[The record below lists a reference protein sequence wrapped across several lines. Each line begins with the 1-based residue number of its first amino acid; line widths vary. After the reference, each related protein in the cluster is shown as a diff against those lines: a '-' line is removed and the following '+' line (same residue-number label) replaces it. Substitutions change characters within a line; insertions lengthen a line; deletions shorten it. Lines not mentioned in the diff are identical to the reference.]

1 VKPRVMYSRV
11 GIEADLDSVADARR
25 VTGAVLRALRDRLTP
40 EEAEQASAQLPT
52 ELKALWHGGPPPPL
66 RPVRMHR
73 PEFYTRVMTEGGLAS
88 MRKAELA
95 TDAVF
100 AALKDQISP
109 GECDDILAQLPRD
122 LKQVWV
128 HA

>member
-1 VKPRVMYSRV
+1 MKPRVIYSRV
-11 GIEADLDSVADARR
+11 GIEADLDSVAEARQ
-25 VTGAVLRALRDRLTP
+25 VTGAVLRALRDRLTS

-52 ELKALWHGGPPPPL
+52 ELKVLWHAGPPPPS

-73 PEFYTRVMTEGGLAS
+73 REFYSRVMMEGGLPS
-88 MRKAELA
+88 MRKAEIA

-100 AALKDQISP
+100 AALKDQISQ
-109 GECDDILAQLPRD
+109 GECDDILAQLPSD
-122 LKQVWV
+122 LKHVWV

>member
-1 VKPRVMYSRV
+1 MNARTMYSRV
-11 GIEADLDSVADARR
+11 AIEAELDSLAEARQ
-25 VTGAVLRALRDRLTP
+25 VTGVVLRALRDRLMP

-52 ELKALWHGGPPPPL
+52 ELKALWRAGPEAPHRPL
-66 RPVRMHR
+66 RMHR
-73 PEFYTRVMTEGGLAS
+73 RDFYERVKTEAGLAS
-88 MRKAELA
+88 VRTAERA

-100 AALKDQISP
+100 AALKEQISG
-109 GECDDILAQLPRD
+109 GECDDILAQLPKD

>member
-1 VKPRVMYSRV
+1 MKARVVYSRV
-11 GIEADLDSVADARR
+11 GIEVDLDSVAKARQ
-25 VTGAVLRALRDRLTP
+25 VTGAVLQALRDRLTA

-52 ELKALWHGGPPPPL
+52 ELKVLWQGGTPPAPRPL
-66 RPVRMHR
+66 RMDRG
-73 PEFYTRVMTEGGLAS
+73 EFYARVMRDGGLAS

-100 AALKDQISP
+100 AALKDQISD
-109 GECDDILAQLPRD
+109 GECDDILAQLPSD
-122 LKQVWV
+122 LKRVWV

>member
-1 VKPRVMYSRV
+1 MIYSRV
-11 GIEADLDSVADARR
+11 GIEADLDSLAEARH
-25 VTGAVLRALRDRLTP
+25 VTGAVLQALRDRLTP
-40 EEAEQASAQLPT
+40 KEAEQASAQLPT
-52 ELKALWHGGPPPPL
+52 ELKDLWHGGPPPPPH
-66 RPVRMHR
+66 PVRMHR
-73 PEFYTRVMTEGGLAS
+73 RDFYTRVMTQGGLGS
-88 MRKAELA
+88 MRKAEIA

-122 LKQVWV
+122 LKRVWM

>member
-11 GIEADLDSVADARR
+11 GIEADLESVAEARH
-25 VTGAVLRALRDRLTP
+25 VTAAVLQALRDRLTP
-40 EEAEQASAQLPT
+40 EEAEQASAQLPL
-52 ELKALWHGGPPPPL
+52 ELKALWHGGPPPPR
-66 RPVRMHR
+66 RPLRMHCGD
-73 PEFYTRVMTEGGLAS
+73 FYSRVMTQSGLGS

-100 AALKDQISP
+100 AALKDQLSP
-109 GECDDILAQLPRD
+109 GECDDILAQLPTD
-122 LKQVWV
+122 LKHVWM

>member
-1 VKPRVMYSRV
+1 MKARTMYSRV
-11 GIEADLDSVADARR
+11 SIEADLDSLAEARQ
-25 VTGAVLRALRDRLTP
+25 VTGVVLRALRDRLSP

-52 ELKALWHGGPPPPL
+52 ELKELWHAGPEPPR

-73 PEFYTRVMTEGGLAS
+73 RDFYDRVKAEAGLANV
-88 MRKAELA
+88 RKAELA

-100 AALKDQISP
+100 AALKEQISD
-109 GECDDILAQLPRD
+109 GECDDILAQLPKDMKR
-122 LKQVWV
+122 VWV

>member
-1 VKPRVMYSRV
+1 MRAQTMYSRV
-11 GIEADLDSVADARR
+11 GIEASLDGLDEARQ

-52 ELKALWHGGPPPPL
+52 ELKVLWHAGPEPPR

-73 PEFYTRVMTEGGLAS
+73 REFYERVKADGGLAS
-88 MRKAELA
+88 LRQAEQA
-95 TDAVF
+95 TEAVF
-100 AALKDQISP
+100 AALKEQISD

-122 LKQVWV
+122 LKQVWL